1 MKDTYSLVASFHS
14 FRILGFDN
22 FFKQERTIWVEQ
34 DRVSRAHHI
43 QYVPKCV
50 TKVSRLAMGG
60 SRVQ

>member
-1 MKDTYSLVASFHS
+1 MKDTYSLASS
-14 FRILGFDN
+14 IPLEFDN

-50 TKVSRLAMGG
+50 TKVWRLAIGG
-60 SRVQ
+60 SREQ